1 MPQIDGNAFVK
12 YLGGYV
18 EYSMALVVSSVVDE
32 DVGSTERICKRRNAH
47 PQSID
52 VPNIRFCS
60 GLGLLLCLCRPFG
73 GDRKLGG
80 RQLRVRSPFQ
90 VFRHADRHPGLRDI
104 SGSRHGGESRPISF
118 GGRLIRLRRP
128 GGRYGS

>member
-1 MPQIDGNAFVK
+1 
-12 YLGGYV
+12 
-18 EYSMALVVSSVVDE
+18 MALVVSSVVDE

-60 GLGLLLCLCRPFG
+60 VLGLLLCLCRPFG

-80 RQLRVRSPFQ
+80 RQLRV
-90 VFRHADRHPGLRDI
+90 HADRHPGLRDI

-128 GGRYGS
+128 GGRCGS